1 MSDTNQTKDI
11 WQKIPGANQL
21 WEIYGYFPTLHDAVV
36 QNIDIR
42 FESRE
47 VVLTFQYN
55 DLVEKSADAIER
67 QYTATTRFQICWREV
82 ERVKLDLYGEDII
95 GVSFRRNADFIETC
109 FEDFAFG
116 FDGFI
121 VARSIEV
128 FGIEQISETEE
139 QTSDS
144 SRSIKLTI
152 ENKGS

>member
-1 MSDTNQTKDI
+1 MSETNQTKDI
-11 WQKIPGANQL
+11 WQQISGAEQL
-21 WEIYGYFPTLHDAVV
+21 RDIYGYFPTLHDAVV

-47 VVLTFQYN
+47 VILTFRYN
-55 DLVEKSADAIER
+55 DLVEKSADAIES
-67 QYTATTRFQICWREV
+67 QDSATTRFQICWREV
-82 ERVKLDLYGEDII
+82 ERAKLGLYGEDII
-95 GVSFRRNADFIETC
+95 GVSFSRNADFIETR
-109 FEDFAFG
+109 FENYAFG

-128 FGIEQISETEE
+128 FGMEQISETEE